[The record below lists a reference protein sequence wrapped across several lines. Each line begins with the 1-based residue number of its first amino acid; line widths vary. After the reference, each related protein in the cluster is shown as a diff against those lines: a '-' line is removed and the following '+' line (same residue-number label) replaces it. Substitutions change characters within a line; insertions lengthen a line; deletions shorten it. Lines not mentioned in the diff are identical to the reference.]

1 MKKIL
6 SLILTVLIILSTLL
20 LSGCGDKGKFVGKW
34 TTTIKLADK
43 LNEKF
48 KADENMAEYVN
59 FTEFNVTLIYT
70 FNKKG
75 TYSVTVDEN
84 ETKKSFAVAQK
95 DFEKIV
101 ENYMVASMKAQGF
114 DMTLEQILKLSG
126 TSMEEIIGG
135 SFNDEL
141 FDDLTGDIATS
152 GNYKVKNG
160 KLYTTGSTAEKV
172 NEDDY
177 ETYEIVS
184 KKEIKLLKPFGKD
197 AEDIKDLYPLV
208 LKKIKK

>member
-1 MKKIL
+1 MKKVL

-20 LSGCGDKGKFVGKW
+20 LSGCGENKKFVGKW

-160 KLYTTGSTAEKV
+160 KLYTTASLSEKV